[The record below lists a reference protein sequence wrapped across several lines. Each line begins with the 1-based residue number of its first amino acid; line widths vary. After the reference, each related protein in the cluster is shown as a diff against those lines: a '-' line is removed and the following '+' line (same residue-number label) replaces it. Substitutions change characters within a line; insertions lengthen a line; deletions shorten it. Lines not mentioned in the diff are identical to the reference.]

1 MAIFN
6 SELLNY
12 QRVSIVGYKGYHR
25 NIMGTTTLKFFF
37 FFFLT
42 TRIECLKPSY
52 KN

>member
-12 QRVSIVGYKGYHR
+12 QRVSVVGYKGYHR
-25 NIMGTTTLKFFF
+25 NTMGTTTLKFFF
-37 FFFLT
+37 T